1 MTTSLRPWSR
11 RLLILGAL
19 VALITLFAATPARA
33 ADTRGGQNV
42 VIGRGEVIDGDLYVA
57 ANTLTVDGT
66 IKGDLVAMAGQI
78 TVNGTITGDLLA
90 GAQAIVINGTIGDD
104 ARVGGQAIVLAP
116 GARVAGD
123 LALGGLSLESQPGS
137 AVEGDMLLGAYQGL
151 LSGAVGKSVRGGL
164 NRLELRGTVGGDVD
178 VSISDD
184 KTDALRFTP
193 AGQLPI
199 PTVPPSLTLA
209 DSARIGGK
217 LIYHSPASASIS
229 PSSQVTSGISFDE
242 QSPAAQPAAT
252 TTAGWVSYARRLASL
267 LLIGLLLVWLLP
279 LWTRRLADSV
289 EARPLPSL
297 GWGLVAFFAF
307 VAAVIAVVVLT
318 IALAILFGYLTLGGL
333 VGMIVALGLL
343 SGAAM
348 VAGYVAFAA
357 YLAQAI
363 VGYMAGRWLLRR
375 LQPAWVEQPFVPL
388 IVGVVLYVVLRAI
401 PWLGGLLALLV
412 VLLALGALWEWGRA
426 TLHRPRATPAPVG
439 GFQPA

>member
-42 VIGRGEVIDGDLYVA
+42 VIGRGEVIEGDLYVA

-229 PSSQVTSGISFDE
+229 PSSQVTSGIAFDE

-252 TTAGWVSYARRLASL
+252 TTAWWVSYGRRLASL

>member
-42 VIGRGEVIDGDLYVA
+42 VIGRGEVIEGDLYVA

-104 ARVGGQAIVLAP
+104 ARVGGQAIDDDDVQAQLRAQLA
-116 GARVAGD
+116 
-123 LALGGLSLESQPGS
+123 GGGVGQSQPGS
-137 AVEGDMLLGAYQGL
+137 AVEGDVLLGAYQGL
-151 LSGAVGKSVRGGL
+151 LSGTVGKSVRGGL

-229 PSSQVTSGISFDE
+229 PSSQVASGISFDE
-242 QSPAAQPAAT
+242 QPPAAQPAAT
-252 TTAGWVSYARRLASL
+252 TTAWWVSYARRLASL

-307 VAAVIAVVVLT
+307 LAAVIAVVVLT
-318 IALAILFGYLTLGGL
+318 IALAILFGYLTLSGL
-333 VGMIVALGLL
+333 VGMIVTLGLL

-388 IVGVVLYVVLRAI
+388 IVGVVLYVILRAI

-426 TLHRPRATPAPVG
+426 TLHRPRATPAPVA